1 MINMADY
8 AALAHAIEKKNI
20 AELLKSNRRRDGR
33 TKDEFRDVEIEL
45 NVVKT
50 ALGSALVKLGKTQVI
65 AGVKAQITTPYQDT
79 ANKGSLMV
87 GFETSP
93 LSAPGYRLG
102 PPQPESI
109 EIARMTDRAIRESQC
124 IDLEKL
130 CIIEGEKVWQ
140 IIVDLYTLDHSGN
153 FYDAAIIAAYAA
165 LSNTNLPDIKVDE
178 EGNVEILE
186 TTQPLRLN
194 SFPVS
199 VTTYK
204 IDDHFI
210 VDADLK
216 EELIADARITFGTT
230 ETHIVSG
237 QKGGM
242 AGIKS
247 SDILDILKNS
257 IQIASDLR
265 ERIQTQLN

>member
-1 MINMADY
+1 MADY

-33 TKDEFRDVEIEL
+33 TKDEFRDLKIEL

-50 ALGSALVKLGKTQVI
+50 ALGSALVKLGDTQII
-65 AGVKAQITTPYQDT
+65 AGVKAQIATPYADS
-79 ANKGSLMV
+79 ANKGSLMI

-93 LSAPGYRLG
+93 LSSPGYRLG

-109 EIARMTDRAIRESQC
+109 ELARMTDRIIRESKC

-140 IIVDLYTLDHSGN
+140 IIIDLYTLDAGGN
-153 FYDAAIIAAYAA
+153 FYDVAAIAAYAA
-165 LSNTNLPDIKVDE
+165 LRNAKLHDIEIDE
-178 EGNVEILE
+178 EGKVQILE
-186 TTQPLRLN
+186 TTKPLELN
-194 SFPVS
+194 SFPIS

-204 IDDHFI
+204 IDDQLI

-237 QKGGM
+237 QKGGS
-242 AGIKS
+242 AGFKS
-247 SDILDILKNS
+247 NDILEILKKS
-257 IQIASDLR
+257 IQIGSDLR
-265 ERIQTQLN
+265 ETIESQLN